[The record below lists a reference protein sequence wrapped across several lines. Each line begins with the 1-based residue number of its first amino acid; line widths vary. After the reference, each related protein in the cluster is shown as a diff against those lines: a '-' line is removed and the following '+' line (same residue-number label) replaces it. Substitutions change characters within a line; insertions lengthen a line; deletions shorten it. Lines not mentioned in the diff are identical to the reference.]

1 MWVDFSLLY
10 FFIPIFFIISITP
23 GLCMTLALTM
33 GVTIGLKNTMKMM
46 AGELLGVLIVA
57 STAVI
62 SGSTII
68 NSYPI
73 AFNFFKYAGG
83 LYLIYIGYNMI
94 KSKGSLSINL
104 DGTKKFHISFFRL
117 AAQGFITSIANPKGW
132 AFFIAMVP
140 AFINY
145 QKPITPQMTSLILII
160 VIIEFISLMIY
171 ATGGQVLGV
180 ILRKKN
186 NIKLINAFAGM
197 MIIAVGCWLGLS

>member
-1 MWVDFSLLY
+1 
-10 FFIPIFFIISITP
+10 
-23 GLCMTLALTM
+23 MTLALTM